1 MPPFVFQIPKMSQ
14 AVLEEVKSMESPV
27 KTATGQLIADTER
40 LSIAEDCLK
49 KKKNKKNKNKAAE
62 AGGQDSKENEVAA
75 VNGAV
80 RKEGEAEVTGSGEE
94 KSAAAKKKKNKKK
107 EQTGGAENG
116 VGVEAKIE
124 DGEATAE
131 SCPEASAAKKKG
143 KPAAKKSKASKQQTD
158 PPSVPVAE
166 LFPSGQFPEG
176 QVMEHPVAAN
186 DQKAKVGQIEKMG
199 EPNSVVEPEPEPEPE
214 P

>member
-1 MPPFVFQIPKMSQ
+1 
-14 AVLEEVKSMESPV
+14 MESPV

-40 LSIAEDCLK
+40 LSIAEDCIK
-49 KKKNKKNKNKAAE
+49 KKKNKKNKNKAVE

-107 EQTGGAENG
+107 ENTGGAENG
-116 VGVEAKIE
+116 AGVEAAQRE
-124 DGEATAE
+124 NGEATAE

-176 QVMEHPVAAN
+176 QIMEHPVAAN
-186 DQKAKVGQIEKMG
+186 DQKAKVGQIKKLC
-199 EPNSVVEPEPEPEPE
+199 EPNGQLSFVVADTDPEHG
-214 P
+214 